1 MCLFLDYSSTDKGY
15 VCLLSSGKTY
25 ITWNVVFD
33 EIVFSFV
40 LSNNPFISD
49 NNSVES
55 TSSSL
60 IPIFVIKQNFL
71 DKNSVYNR
79 PSSST
84 LQPIDPSLSSSTT
97 SASTY
102 QIVSSP
108 APLIPS
114 SVSSPTTTISSY
126 SDNLVSCR
134 CWLEFWPRRK
144 STIGY
149 IIFLWQKSIS
159 RASNK

>member
-1 MCLFLDYSSTDKGY
+1 
-15 VCLLSSGKTY
+15 
-25 ITWNVVFD
+25 VVFD

-134 CWLEFWPRRK
+134 C
-144 STIGY
+144 
-149 IIFLWQKSIS
+149 
-159 RASNK
+159 